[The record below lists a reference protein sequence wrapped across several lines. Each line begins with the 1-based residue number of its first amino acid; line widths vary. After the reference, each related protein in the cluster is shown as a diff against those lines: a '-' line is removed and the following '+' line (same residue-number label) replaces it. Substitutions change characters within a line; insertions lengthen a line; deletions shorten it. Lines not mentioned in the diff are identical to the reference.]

1 MHRLTGLIRHLP
13 VCLLLLMAASF
24 ARADLD
30 AATAALEAGDLDRAE
45 ALLAPV
51 LEQDDTGAALLLQGR
66 LLLARNDSKAAY
78 KVLDRAADRRPEDP
92 DAHFW
97 LGMAAGN
104 RAANVSMFSAGRFAG
119 VVRKSFGRAL
129 ELDPEY
135 GPAYEGLIGFHL
147 QAPGIVGGSKKR
159 AEELARSFAQ
169 FAPLEGQLA
178 LANVY
183 RQTDRDDDAL
193 QALRDLTDSLP
204 DEPRAWFQ
212 FGMLVQAQEDYATAH
227 NAFVRATEAGD
238 EDAPDDRTV
247 RLSAL
252 YQVGRTAVFSNAE
265 REAGIAALDGYIK
278 AETSPDMPGKDWA
291 HYRRG
296 LLLKAEERLE
306 AAQRDFA
313 TAGELTDDEDLLEL
327 LARQR

>member
-1 MHRLTGLIRHLP
+1 MPSNSTR
-13 VCLLLLMAASF
+13 S
-24 ARADLD
+24 
-30 AATAALEAGDLDRAE
+30 
-45 ALLAPV
+45 
-51 LEQDDTGAALLLQGR
+51 
-66 LLLARNDSKAAY
+66 
-78 KVLDRAADRRPEDP
+78 
-92 DAHFW
+92 
-97 LGMAAGN
+97 
-104 RAANVSMFSAGRFAG
+104 
-119 VVRKSFGRAL
+119 
-129 ELDPEY
+129 Y

-183 RQTDRDDDAL
+183 RQTNRDDDAL

-204 DEPRAWFQ
+204 NEPRAWFQ
-212 FGMLVQAQEDYATAH
+212 LGMLVQAQEDYATAH

-278 AETSPDMPGKDWA
+278 AETSPDMPARTG
-291 HYRRG
+291 RTTG
-296 LLLKAEERLE
+296 
-306 AAQRDFA
+306 
-313 TAGELTDDEDLLEL
+313 AGCC
-327 LARQR
+327 